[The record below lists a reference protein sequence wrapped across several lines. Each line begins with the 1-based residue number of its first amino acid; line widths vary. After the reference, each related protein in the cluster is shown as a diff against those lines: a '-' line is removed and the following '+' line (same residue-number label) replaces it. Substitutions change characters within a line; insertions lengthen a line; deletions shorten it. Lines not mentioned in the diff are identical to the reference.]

1 MTGEALRRACE
12 ELKQD
17 LEGRELKDLNGR
29 EYKGEYLADADPMGS
44 PKKHPVSHV
53 AYGYATQVV
62 LLNEDGTI
70 EKVVAAHDVGK
81 AINPLSVEGQIEG
94 GVVMSLGYALTEEF
108 PLDQGRPTA
117 KFGTLGLFRADKTPE
132 VESIIIEK
140 NKDSLAYGA
149 VIGEIT
155 SIPTAPAVQGA
166 YYQYDRL
173 FRTALPLE
181 QTAYGEKETPGRKT
195 SDIKRRKDGMRTLL
209 QGGNVVFRHR
219 LDHRGHSD
227 RRWKDSG
234 FGNGSW

>member
-1 MTGEALRRACE
+1 ML
-12 ELKQD
+12 
-17 LEGRELKDLNGR
+17 
-29 EYKGEYLADADPMGS
+29 PMAM
-44 PKKHPVSHV
+44 PPRWC
-53 AYGYATQVV
+53 

-149 VIGEIT
+149 VGIGEIT

-181 QTAYGEKETPGRKT
+181 QTAYSKKKPQAEKPQT
-195 SDIKRRKDGMRTLL
+195 
-209 QGGNVVFRHR
+209 
-219 LDHRGHSD
+219 
-227 RRWKDSG
+227 
-234 FGNGSW
+234 